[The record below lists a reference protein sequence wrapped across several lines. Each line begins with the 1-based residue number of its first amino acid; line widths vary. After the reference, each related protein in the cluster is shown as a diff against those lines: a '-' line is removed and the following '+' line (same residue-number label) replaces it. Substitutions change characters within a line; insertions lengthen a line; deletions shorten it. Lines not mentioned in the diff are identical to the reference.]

1 MCNVSSG
8 FYSVKW
14 WQSEKE
20 NTGCGWRVE
29 DVSSATA
36 PSWEPSEAP
45 VLTSGSLVQVQ
56 KSNQVTENTM
66 RQPFPATSWPHPFS
80 NQTLL
85 FFQGEKIPCCFWPNK
100 KRRKNKSQCSSRYL
114 WVTVWAGLRRAM
126 PRLHAVKPCS
136 CRQGAAVAQWPQK
149 CLARVRQIKPNTCS
163 FPIFTRKA
171 PREILEA
178 NT

>member
-1 MCNVSSG
+1 MTEWEGKHRMWLESGRCFLCDSTILGAQQSPSSHQWKSG
-8 FYSVKW
+8 AGAKK
-14 WQSEKE
+14 QSSNRKHNE
-20 NTGCGWRVE
+20 
-29 DVSSATA
+29 TA
-36 PSWEPSEAP
+36 FSCHF
-45 VLTSGSLVQVQ
+45 LTSSFL
-56 KSNQVTENTM
+56 KPNT
-66 RQPFPATSWPHPFS
+66 AVLS
-80 NQTLL
+80 
-85 FFQGEKIPCCFWPNK
+85 GGKKIPCCFWPNK

-163 FPIFTRKA
+163 FPIFTQKA

-178 NT
+178 NI